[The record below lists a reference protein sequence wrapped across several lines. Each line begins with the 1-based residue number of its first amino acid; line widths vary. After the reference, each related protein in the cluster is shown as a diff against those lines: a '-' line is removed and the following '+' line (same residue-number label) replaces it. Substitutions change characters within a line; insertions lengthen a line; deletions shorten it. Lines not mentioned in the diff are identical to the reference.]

1 MQHSE
6 KTVPYRLSPAELE
19 NLRLLRKRMN
29 PPGSIQ
35 DDKEENKTSE
45 EIDAQKSDRRQFDRK
60 SEKKT
65 S

>member
-29 PPGSIQ
+29 PSGSIQ
-35 DDKEENKTSE
+35 DDKEDNKTSE
-45 EIDAQKSDRRQFDRK
+45 EIDARNSDRRQFDRK